1 MWPILL
7 FLISH
12 SYAQVRLNP
21 LEVTAPGPLLDQV
34 STPVWHA
41 SESEMQSST
50 QLQDLLSQSPGVT
63 LTQSGGVG
71 SQSSIFIRGSESRH
85 TLVLTDGMRL
95 NDPSSTSRGF
105 DSGFTLTPFFQ
116 DLLLLQG
123 PSPVLY
129 GGDATSGVI
138 ELVPRRG
145 HQPRETVIGLG
156 AGSFDTVQGFAT
168 VDWGSGNHQG
178 TFGLAHVKTQGFSRL
193 NKKRFNTREND
204 GAENTHFMQASRH
217 KWNSSISTD
226 ILVYGLTGIADQ
238 DDFFNGVDSN
248 EFTANKQGTL
258 VQTTR
263 GIFSHGDWWIKT
275 GIVSQQR
282 DLHLNSGNSIFEGQ
296 TRDSRGGVR
305 YRFEQW
311 ETLAGLGIEQEWIG
325 TPDFKANND
334 LGHAFLMER
343 YYLNKWLF
351 EIGGRGEHHQ
361 RYGNFF
367 AYEGVVKHQTTET
380 LSWYS
385 KFARGYKSPSLYQ
398 LYAPATFGGNSNLTP
413 EFNNSFEGGLN
424 WKREGELSLVYFQQD
439 FKNFIQYD
447 FTNGYFNSG
456 TLRVQGTEATA
467 LTPEHNWGQLK
478 LSGTVFSYSNYDA
491 RPLRRPPYVATLQ
504 WIGSW
509 AKWTTTLSGRFVGDR
524 KDTDNKKMESYEV
537 IGANI
542 KYASSENQEW
552 SLQMGNIT
560 DRNYE
565 DIWGY
570 SVAPANVAL
579 HWLGRY

>member
-1 MWPILL
+1 MWLL
-7 FLISH
+7 VYFFLSISH
-12 SYAQVRLNP
+12 AQVRLTP

-41 SESEMQSST
+41 SESEMQTST
-50 QLQDLLSQSPGVT
+50 QLQDVLSQAPGVV
-63 LTQSGGVG
+63 LTQNGGVG

-95 NDPSSTSRGF
+95 NDPSGTSRGF
-105 DSGFTLTPFFQ
+105 DSGFSLTPFFQ

-145 HQPRETVIGLG
+145 HRPSESIISLG

-178 TFGLAHVKTQGFSRL
+178 TFGLAYLKTQGFSRL
-193 NKKRFNTREND
+193 NKKRFSTREND
-204 GAENTHFMQASRH
+204 GAENTQFMQASRH

-226 ILVYGLTGIADQ
+226 VLIYGLTGYAEQ

-248 EFTANKQGTL
+248 EYTANKQGTL

-263 GIFSHGDWWIKT
+263 GNFSDGDWWIKT
-275 GIVSQQR
+275 GIVSQKR
-282 DLHLNSGNSIFEGQ
+282 DLHLNFGDSIYQGQ
-296 TRDSRGGVR
+296 TRDSRGGFR
-305 YRFEQW
+305 YRLGRW

-325 TPDFKANND
+325 TPDFQAHND
-334 LGHAFLMER
+334 LAHVFMLER
-343 YYLNKWLF
+343 FYFNRWLF
-351 EIGGRGEHHQ
+351 ELGGRGEQHQ

-367 AYEGVVKHQTTET
+367 AYEGVIKHQTTET
-380 LSWYS
+380 LSWYG

-398 LYAPATFGGNSNLTP
+398 LYAPATFGGNPNLTP
-413 EFNNSFEGGLN
+413 EFNNSFEGGIN
-424 WKREGELSLVYFQQD
+424 WKREGEVGLVFFQQD
-439 FKNFIQYD
+439 FQNLIQYD
-447 FTNGYFNSG
+447 FTNGYFNSD
-456 TLRVQGTEATA
+456 TLRVQGTEATI
-467 LTPEHNWGQLK
+467 LSPEHSWGQVK
-478 LSGTVFSYSNYDA
+478 LSGTAFSYTNYDT

-509 AKWTTTLSGRFVGDR
+509 GKWTTTLSGRFIGDR
-524 KDTDNKKMESYEV
+524 KDSSNRKLESYEV
-537 IGANI
+537 LGANL

-552 SLQMGNIT
+552 SLKVGNIT
-560 DRNYE
+560 DRKYE
-565 DIWGY
+565 DAWGY
-570 SVAPANVAL
+570 SIAPANVAL
-579 HWLGRY
+579 QWIGRY